1 MKKLWNF
8 FLIAAL
14 LLVAVPAVA
23 AAPPPQDGG
32 QDYVVVA
39 DDWLSNLADKFLG
52 DLLAYPAITYYTNQK
67 NAEDDSYAQITD
79 SDVIEVGWKI
89 YIPSSEEAQAYF
101 AGQTTTAGATGGE
114 TIKIGGFGPLS
125 APGSYQGGTEMQQA
139 AELAVDEINAAGGV
153 LGRQVELIF
162 GDTEGLPERGTAV
175 TERLITQDN
184 VVALTG
190 EYHSG
195 VALTEMEVA
204 HKYGVPVVFA
214 EPWADDVTGSGYPEI
229 FRVAPS
235 IEFYSS
241 IASNYIAEV
250 GWEKIVFVTEDTDY
264 GRLQGEG
271 WQTQLAAVGIT
282 DVEIIYADPA
292 TEDFTPILQRIAQD
306 PPDMLG
312 GVITGIGN
320 SRMLR
325 QACEL
330 GLAPSAQTAYYGTTD
345 SQYPEFW
352 ETVGDCGQYV
362 FFTYVGLPKSLW
374 NENTEAFMANY
385 EARFGQVPG
394 GVAMESYDS
403 VYVLLK
409 AMEQAGS
416 TEAGPIIDALESIE
430 HLGVLGKI
438 WFPYNSSNPVPD
450 DQPAWMWHQW
460 PTPNVFILQYTE
472 VGQSVDEAIVT
483 FPVERATG
491 PLYTS
496 P

>member
-1 MKKLWNF
+1 MTML
-8 FLIAAL
+8 APTAL
-14 LLVAVPAVA
+14 
-23 AAPPPQDGG
+23 AAPPAQEG
-32 QDYVVVA
+32 QDYVIVA
-39 DDWLSNLADKFLG
+39 DDWLSKLADKYLG
-52 DLLAYPAITYYTNQK
+52 NPLAYPAITYYTNQK
-67 NAEDDSYAQITD
+67 QTEDESYAKITD

-89 YIPSSEEAQAYF
+89 YIPSAAEAEAYLE
-101 AGQTTTAGATGGE
+101 APEVKTAATGQD

-125 APGSYQGGTEMQQA
+125 APGAYQGGIEMRQA
-139 AELAVDEINAAGGV
+139 AEMAVDEINEAGGV
-153 LGRQVELIF
+153 LGKQVELIF

-175 TERLITQDN
+175 TERLITQN
-184 VVALTG
+184 KVIALTG

-229 FRVAPS
+229 FRIAPS

-241 IASNYIAEV
+241 IASNYIAAN

-264 GRLQGEG
+264 GRLQAEG
-271 WQTQLAAVGIT
+271 WVAQLEALGIT
-282 DVEIIYADPA
+282 DVEVIYADPA

-320 SRMLR
+320 SRMVR

-330 GLAPSAQTAYYGTTD
+330 GLAPTAETAYYTTTD

-352 ETVGDCGQYV
+352 ETVGDCGQYT

-374 NENTEAFMANY
+374 NEKTEAFMANY
-385 EARFGQVPG
+385 EERYGQVPG
-394 GVAMESYDS
+394 GVAMEGYDAT
-403 VYVLLK
+403 YLLLT
-409 AMEQAGS
+409 AIEEAGS
-416 TEAGPIIDALESIE
+416 TDSEAIIEALENIK
-430 HLGVLGKI
+430 LTGVLGEL
-438 WFPYNSSNPVPD
+438 WFEYGSHNPVPSD
-450 DQPAWMWHQW
+450 KPAWMWHQW
-460 PTPNVFILQYTE
+460 LTPNVFILQYTE
-472 VGQSVDEAIVT
+472 VGQSVDEAVVV

>member
-1 MKKLWNF
+1 MKDKRIFSLLMTMLILSS
-8 FLIAAL
+8 LIAACG
-14 LLVAVPAVA
+14 PT
-23 AAPPPQDGG
+23 PTPQIIKET
-32 QDYVVVA
+32 VVVEKEVEVEVTKVVEVEKEVEKEVVVTA
-39 DDWLSNLADKFLG
+39 T
-52 DLLAYPAITYYTNQK
+52 PEPE
-67 NAEDDSYAQITD
+67 AEA
-79 SDVIEVGWKI
+79 
-89 YIPSSEEAQAYF
+89 
-101 AGQTTTAGATGGE
+101 E
-114 TIKIGGFGPLS
+114 TIVIGGFGPLS
-125 APGSYQGGTEMQQA
+125 APGAYQGGIEMRQATEM
-139 AELAVDEINAAGGV
+139 AVDEINEAGGV
-153 LGRQVELIF
+153 LGKEVELIF

-175 TERLITQDN
+175 TERLITQN
-184 VVALTG
+184 KVVALTG

-214 EPWADDVTGSGYPEI
+214 EPWADEVTGSGYPEI
-229 FRVAPS
+229 FRIAPS

-241 IASNYIAEV
+241 IASNYIAEM

-271 WQTQLAAVGIT
+271 WVAQLEALGIT
-282 DVEIIYADPA
+282 DVELIFADPA

-320 SRMLR
+320 SRLIR

-330 GLAPSAQTAYYGTTD
+330 GLAPTAETAYYATTD

-352 ETVGDCGQYV
+352 ETVGDCGQYT

-374 NENTEAFMANY
+374 NEKTEAFMANY
-385 EARFGQVPG
+385 EERYGQVPG
-394 GVAMESYDS
+394 GVAMEGYDAT
-403 VYVLLK
+403 YLLLT
-409 AMEQAGS
+409 AIEEAGS
-416 TEAGPIIDALESIE
+416 TDPEAIIEALENIK
-430 HLGVLGKI
+430 LTGVLGEL
-438 WFPYNSSNPVPD
+438 WFEYGSHNPVPSD
-450 DQPAWMWHQW
+450 KPAWMWHQW
-460 PTPNVFILQYTE
+460 LTPNVFILQYTE
-472 VGQSVDEAIVT
+472 VNQSVDEAAVV